1 MSDRMKILAVA
12 IAAIAVVTLA
22 YALLTPQTSTDSN
35 DHMGMLGDHM
45 SYSSGNVGLIAIS
58 SALIVLALMI
68 VILWQEYEP
77 LPPNLMPPLTPAND
91 VRAATEYEKNP
102 ETVEQSHSPPPKVD
116 ADEAMAREYLVL
128 RLLSGDERTM
138 FKAIMDSRGE
148 ALQKELIVR
157 TKMSN
162 AKVSR
167 LLDRL
172 SQKGVITKERHGATN
187 KVRVKPE

>member
-1 MSDRMKILAVA
+1 MSKRVKLLAVA
-12 IAAIAVVTLA
+12 IATVGVVMLA
-22 YALLTPQTSTDSN
+22 YALLTPQTNTDTS
-35 DHMGMLGDHM
+35 DHMGMWGSRM
-45 SYSSGNVGLIAIS
+45 SYSTSNVGLIAIS
-58 SALIVLALMI
+58 SAMIVLALMI
-68 VILWQEYEP
+68 AVLWQEYEP
-77 LPPNLMPPLTPAND
+77 LPPNQMTPILPASGIHAAPEVEKSGTSEPLHAN
-91 VRAATEYEKNP
+91 P
-102 ETVEQSHSPPPKVD
+102 SGID
-116 ADEAMAREYLVL
+116 AGEVMAREYLVL

-138 FKAIMDSRGE
+138 FKAIMDTGGE

-187 KVRVKPE
+187 KVRIKPE

>member
-1 MSDRMKILAVA
+1 MSKRVKILAVA
-12 IAAIAVVTLA
+12 IAAVAVVILA
-22 YALLTPQTSTDSN
+22 YSLLTPQTDADST
-35 DHMGMLGDHM
+35 DHMGMWGNHM

-68 VILWQEYEP
+68 MILWQEYEP
-77 LPPNLMPPLTPAND
+77 LPPNLMPATPPASGTR
-91 VRAATEYEKNP
+91 VTPEEEKTE
-102 ETVEQSHSPPPKVD
+102 TGAQSHAQTRQMD
-116 ADEAMAREYLVL
+116 ADEVMAREYLVL

-138 FKAIMDSRGE
+138 FKAIMDSGGE

>member
-1 MSDRMKILAVA
+1 MSKRVKILAVVIVA
-12 IAAIAVVTLA
+12 VAVVILA
-22 YALLTPQTSTDSN
+22 YALLTPQTDSDST
-35 DHMGMLGDHM
+35 DHMGMWGNHM

-58 SALIVLALMI
+58 SALIVLALMTM
-68 VILWQEYEP
+68 ILWQEYEP
-77 LPPNLMPPLTPAND
+77 LPPNLMPVIPPASGTR
-91 VRAATEYEKNP
+91 VAPGEEKKTETE
-102 ETVEQSHSPPPKVD
+102 EQSHARTLKVG
-116 ADEAMAREYLVL
+116 ADEVMAREYLVL

-138 FKAIMDSRGE
+138 FKAIMDSDGE

-187 KVRVKPE
+187 RVRVKPE

>member
-1 MSDRMKILAVA
+1 MRNGVKILA
-12 IAAIAVVTLA
+12 AAIGVVAVVILV
-22 YALLTPQTSTDSN
+22 YALLTPQNDTSSTDR
-35 DHMGMLGDHM
+35 MGMFGNHT

-58 SALIVLALMI
+58 SAMFVLALMI
-68 VILWQEYEP
+68 IILWQEYEP
-77 LPPNLMPPLTPAND
+77 LPPNLKP
-91 VRAATEYEKNP
+91 V
-102 ETVEQSHSPPPKVD
+102 SSPKVETRGTPEVV
-116 ADEAMAREYLVL
+116 AESIAQPHRLDEDEVMAREYLVL

-138 FKAIMDSRGE
+138 FKAIMDSGGE
-148 ALQKELIVR
+148 ALQKDLILR

-172 SQKGVITKERHGATN
+172 LQKGVITKERHGATN

>member
-1 MSDRMKILAVA
+1 MSNRVKLLAVA
-12 IAAIAVVTLA
+12 IAVVGVVMLA
-22 YALLTPQTSTDSN
+22 YALLTPQTNTDTS
-35 DHMGMLGDHM
+35 DHMGMWGSHT
-45 SYSSGNVGLIAIS
+45 SYSTSNVGLIAIS
-58 SALIVLALMI
+58 SAMIVLALMI
-68 VILWQEYEP
+68 TVLWQEYEP
-77 LPPNLMPPLTPAND
+77 LPSNLMTPIPPTSGINVAPDVKKTGTSEPPRANPS
-91 VRAATEYEKNP
+91 EM
-102 ETVEQSHSPPPKVD
+102 D
-116 ADEAMAREYLVL
+116 AGEVMAREYLVL

-138 FKAIMDSRGE
+138 FKAIMDTGGE

-187 KVRVKPE
+187 RVRIKPE

>member
-1 MSDRMKILAVA
+1 MSKRVKLLAA
-12 IAAIAVVTLA
+12 TIAAIGVVMLA
-22 YALLTPQTSTDSN
+22 YALLTPETNTDTS
-35 DHMGMLGDHM
+35 DHMGMWGGRT
-45 SYSSGNVGLIAIS
+45 SYSTSNVGLIAIS
-58 SALIVLALMI
+58 SAMIVLALMI
-68 VILWQEYEP
+68 AVLWQEYEP
-77 LPPNLMPPLTPAND
+77 LPPNQMTPIPPASGTCAAPEVEKTGGSEPSHANPS
-91 VRAATEYEKNP
+91 EI
-102 ETVEQSHSPPPKVD
+102 D
-116 ADEAMAREYLVL
+116 AGEVMAREYLVL

-138 FKAIMDSRGE
+138 FKAIMDTGGE

-187 KVRVKPE
+187 KVRIKPE

>member
-1 MSDRMKILAVA
+1 MSKRVKTLAVVIVA
-12 IAAIAVVTLA
+12 VAVVILA
-22 YALLTPQTSTDSN
+22 YALLTPQTDADST
-35 DHMGMLGDHM
+35 DHMGMWGNHM

-58 SALIVLALMI
+58 SALIVLALMTM
-68 VILWQEYEP
+68 ILWQEYEP
-77 LPPNLMPPLTPAND
+77 LPPNLMPVIPLASGTRVAPEEEKKTP
-91 VRAATEYEKNP
+91 TE
-102 ETVEQSHSPPPKVD
+102 EQSHAQTRRAD
-116 ADEAMAREYLVL
+116 ADEVMAREYLVL

-138 FKAIMDSRGE
+138 FKAIMDSDGE

-167 LLDRL
+167 VLDRL

>member
-1 MSDRMKILAVA
+1 MKILAVVIVA
-12 IAAIAVVTLA
+12 VAVVILA
-22 YALLTPQTSTDSN
+22 YALLTPQTDTDST
-35 DHMGMLGDHM
+35 DHMGMWGNHT

-68 VILWQEYEP
+68 MILWQEYEP
-77 LPPNLMPPLTPAND
+77 LPPNLMPLIPPASGIR
-91 VRAATEYEKNP
+91 VAPEEEKKTETE
-102 ETVEQSHSPPPKVD
+102 EQSHAQTREVG

-138 FKAIMDSRGE
+138 FKAIMDSGGE

-172 SQKGVITKERHGATN
+172 SQKGVVTKERHGATN
-187 KVRVKPE
+187 KVRVKPG

>member
-1 MSDRMKILAVA
+1 
-12 IAAIAVVTLA
+12 
-22 YALLTPQTSTDSN
+22 
-35 DHMGMLGDHM
+35 
-45 SYSSGNVGLIAIS
+45 
-58 SALIVLALMI
+58 LIVLALMI
-68 VILWQEYEP
+68 TVLWQEYEP
-77 LPPNLMPPLTPAND
+77 LPSNLTTPIPPTSGIHVAPEVEKIGTSEPSRAN
-91 VRAATEYEKNP
+91 ASEM
-102 ETVEQSHSPPPKVD
+102 D
-116 ADEAMAREYLVL
+116 AGEVVAREYLVL

-138 FKAIMDSRGE
+138 FKAIMDTGGE

-187 KVRVKPE
+187 KVRIKPE

>member
-1 MSDRMKILAVA
+1 MSKRVKILAVVIVA
-12 IAAIAVVTLA
+12 VAVVILA
-22 YALLTPQTSTDSN
+22 YALLTPQTDTDST
-35 DHMGMLGDHM
+35 DHMGMWGNHM

-68 VILWQEYEP
+68 MILWQEYEP
-77 LPPNLMPPLTPAND
+77 LPPNLMPVVSPASGIR
-91 VRAATEYEKNP
+91 VAPEEEKKTETE
-102 ETVEQSHSPPPKVD
+102 EQSHAQTREVD
-116 ADEAMAREYLVL
+116 ADEVMAREYLVL

-138 FKAIMDSRGE
+138 FKTIMDSGGE

>member
-1 MSDRMKILAVA
+1 MSKRVKLLAVA
-12 IAAIAVVTLA
+12 IAAVGVVMLA
-22 YALLTPQTSTDSN
+22 YALLTPQANTDASN
-35 DHMGMLGDHM
+35 HMGMWGSHT
-45 SYSSGNVGLIAIS
+45 SYSTSNVGLIAIS

-68 VILWQEYEP
+68 TVLWQEYEP
-77 LPPNLMPPLTPAND
+77 LPSNLTTPIPPASGIHVAPEVEKTGTSEPSRAN
-91 VRAATEYEKNP
+91 ASEM
-102 ETVEQSHSPPPKVD
+102 D
-116 ADEAMAREYLVL
+116 AGEVMAREYLVL

-138 FKAIMDSRGE
+138 FKAIMDTGGE

-187 KVRVKPE
+187 KVRIKPE